1 MEYVLCLCVLLSLFT
16 IWHRKHIFILKKLV
30 DISSFHV
37 NCSMLL
43 EPVPAQPLPLR
54 NIELSIIML
63 LNQHENNNINKVTP
77 YPTSWDYTN
86 YMYCLYYFQLL
97 NQS

>member
-1 MEYVLCLCVLLSLFT
+1 MFLCGIFSLLGVYYYLYSLFDIKT
-16 IWHRKHIFILKKLV
+16 HFHFLKLV
-30 DISSFHV
+30 NISSFRV

-54 NIELSIIML
+54 NIDLSITMH

-77 YPTSWDYTN
+77 YPTA
-86 YMYCLYYFQLL
+86 
-97 NQS
+97 